1 MERKKFFKG
10 FLAGIL
16 VTVLVGTA
24 GIKVYDVVQSKER
37 NQGAVTDAFVEK
49 AKLIERIVDKKYTG
63 EVDKEDME
71 SMMYKGLMASRG

>member
-49 AKLIERIVDKKYTG
+49 R
-63 EVDKEDME
+63 
-71 SMMYKGLMASRG
+71 S